1 MIANIRK
8 DLFEAKKAHDLV
20 KSNLLSTLLGEAMA
34 VGKNAGNRET
44 TPEEVMQII
53 RKFMKNIDETIA
65 ILSGEGKPVDKEKT
79 EKAILEGYLPKQL
92 TAEELA
98 AAIDAIVATLPE
110 KSPKAMGQVMAK
122 LKELYVGRYD
132 GKTANQLVKDK
143 LAPVPPANPA

>member
-1 MIANIRK
+1 MLANIRK

-53 RKFMKNIDETIA
+53 RKFMKNIDETIV
-65 ILSGEGKPVDKEKT
+65 ILTAEAKPVDKEKA
-79 EKAILEGYLPKQL
+79 ERAILEGYLPKQL

-98 AAIDAIVATLPE
+98 KAIDDIVATLPE

-132 GKTANQLVKDK
+132 GKTANQLVKEK
-143 LAPVPPANPA
+143 LA

>member
-1 MIANIRK
+1 MLANIRK

-44 TPEEVMQII
+44 TPEEVMQVI

-65 ILSGEGKPVDKEKT
+65 ILTGDGKPCDKEKA
-79 EKAILEGYLPKQL
+79 EKAILETYLPKQL
-92 TAEELA
+92 TPEELA
-98 AAIDAIVATLPE
+98 KAIDDIVATLPE

-122 LKELYVGRYD
+122 LKELHGGRYD
-132 GKTANQLVKDK
+132 GKLASQLVKEK
-143 LAPVPPANPA
+143 LV

>member
-1 MIANIRK
+1 MLANIRK
-8 DLFEAKKAHDLV
+8 DLFEAKKTHDLV
-20 KSNLLSTLLGEAMA
+20 RSNLLSTLLGEAMA

-65 ILSGEGKPVDKEKT
+65 ILTGDGKACDKEKAERT
-79 EKAILEGYLPKQL
+79 ILEGYLPKQL

-98 AAIDAIVATLPE
+98 KVIDDIVATLPE

-122 LKELYVGRYD
+122 LKELYAGRYD
-132 GKTANQLVKDK
+132 GKLASQLVKEK
-143 LAPVPPANPA
+143 LV

>member
-1 MIANIRK
+1 MLAKIRK

-20 KSNLLSTLLGEAMA
+20 RSNLLSTLLGEAMA

-65 ILSGEGKPVDKEKT
+65 ILTGDGKPCDKEKA

-92 TAEELA
+92 TPEELA
-98 AAIDAIVATLPE
+98 KAIEEIVATLPE

-122 LKELYVGRYD
+122 LKELHAGRYD
-132 GKTANQLVKDK
+132 GKLASQLVKEK
-143 LAPVPPANPA
+143 LA